1 MGDAS
6 IPDTERQAT
15 RIAVERDEFHFFAL
29 FEGTRSFLVAV
40 FGADL
45 EQVQFAAAAHVRI
58 HLRVIIHE
66 IFRREHIIYIDT
78 HTQTHTKV

>member
-1 MGDAS
+1 MQSCNGAKDAS
-6 IPDTERQAT
+6 IPDAKRQAT
-15 RIAVERDEFHFFAL
+15 RIAVERNEFHLFAL

-45 EQVQFAAAAHVRI
+45 EQVQLAATAHVRV

-66 IFRREHIIYIDT
+66 IFHREHISSL
-78 HTQTHTKV
+78 